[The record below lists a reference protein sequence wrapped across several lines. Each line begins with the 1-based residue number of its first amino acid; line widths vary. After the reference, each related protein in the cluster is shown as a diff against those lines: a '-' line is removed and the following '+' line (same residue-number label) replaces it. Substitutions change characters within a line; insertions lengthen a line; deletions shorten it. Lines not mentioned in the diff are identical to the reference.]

1 MRKVKGFALA
11 LTMSVATTATLQAA
25 APTGLDALSFLL
37 GTWVTARGDQ
47 PGVPYGS
54 ATFARDLLDRV
65 IVRRSFADIEPVG
78 DGPTLHHADLMVIH
92 ADASGTIQADFY
104 DNEGH
109 VIRYSV
115 TVPAPGIASFVSEA
129 APGAPCYRLTYRL
142 GDNGRLAGRFEIAP
156 PGKPEEFAPYL
167 AWTST
172 RS

>member
-1 MRKVKGFALA
+1 MRKVSSFALA
-11 LTMSVATTATLQAA
+11 LTMCVATTATVQA

-37 GTWVTARGDQ
+37 GTWVTANADK

-65 IVRRSFADIEPVG
+65 ITRRSSAATDPVG
-78 DGPTLHHADLMVIH
+78 DGPTFHHEDLMVIR
-92 ADASGTIQADFY
+92 ADASGAIQADFY
-104 DNEGH
+104 DSEGH
-109 VIRYSV
+109 VIRYTV
-115 TVPAPGIASFVSEA
+115 TVPAPGTASFVSDA
-129 APGAPCYRLTYRL
+129 APGAPRYRLTYRL
-142 GDNGRLAGRFEIAP
+142 GDDGRLAGRFEIAP